1 MDILNPERIVLGS
14 IFSRAEEYLRPAM
27 ERVLEQECLF
37 LNLDVCRILPAALGE
52 SLGDIDALCVTQE
65 V

>member
-1 MDILNPERIVLGS
+1 MGS